1 MGRKKKSNFTK
12 FKDYESSGEN
22 NGYEHSYIRMGHIQI
37 ACMNELSANAFRL
50 YIMMKDYARGDSEFQ
65 FPHRIYKNF
74 MCNQTFKTA
83 RQELIDKGY
92 LEDYTSQKSV
102 LRENRYKF
110 SSAWR
115 NHNQELVKEVIERDK
130 ERVKKRMNNKG
141 DMV

>member
-22 NGYEHSYIRMGHIQI
+22 NGYEHSYIRMGHIQL

-74 MCNQTFKTA
+74 MGNQTFKTA

-130 ERVKKRMNNKG
+130 ERAKSV
-141 DMV
+141 